1 MKIRNKT
8 MLLLGVTFI
17 ILFAFLFLAT
27 EQIVEISFSRLEE
40 NEVSTNVARASNALD
55 AKIQKLGS
63 NAYDYGVWA
72 DTFYF
77 VQGENEGY
85 INETLF
91 PSILANLGTNMM
103 LFYDSSNKLYYAT
116 GVDIESGEEK
126 NISSSMLDHFSTN
139 AILFSHSEKQITG
152 IINSPEGL
160 LLIASNPIKKNSGDG
175 PTVGTIIFARYLDT
189 AVIEELEEQTQ
200 LSLDIQKFNEKSASV
215 DPEKLSSILGEN
227 NNLYINPQNETS
239 IVGTTVLSDVNGNPV
254 LILDVDMER
263 NTYQQG
269 RSTLKYVFAVI
280 LIMGIL
286 CGIVLMILLDRLLLD
301 RLSFLSKNLTD
312 ITKKGS
318 LSSRVD
324 MDGDDELKDLA
335 NNINYMLESLENN
348 ELEFQQAE
356 NENKKRMETV
366 LSSIICGTLLIDA
379 ETQII
384 TDVNPTATE
393 IIGLPKENI
402 VGSAYSDFIPPL
414 KKGVDAFLYQGM
426 TINKCESILINAD
439 GKEIPIF
446 RSVVPVHLF
455 DKMYFVESFVDMA
468 RIKEAEEALID
479 AKITAEAA
487 NRAKS
492 DFLATM
498 SHELR
503 TPLNSI
509 IGFSDMILDGAVV
522 DPDKQ
527 KKYLGNISASGKH
540 LLSLINNILDLS
552 KIEAGKMDIHCELFV
567 AYTTIDEV
575 KQLVSPLADKKGI
588 KIEFIKDESLEIIY
602 ADRLR
607 FKQILFNL
615 VSNAIKFTHP
625 GGKITI
631 SATKALDKAR
641 FSVEDT
647 GIGISEEDKSKLF
660 QPFVQ
665 LDSATTRKHE
675 GTGLGLSLVKRF
687 VEIQNGSIWVESELG
702 KGTKFTFELPLR
714 PISEERTAIEQ
725 EISAPAETIQQ
736 VTKTNTQ
743 RSQTLEHA
751 SSKVDG
757 PLILVVEDDIL
768 SRELLEVTLRDE
780 GYRVASAKNGKEA
793 LELAGKMKPFAIILD
808 IMMPGMDGWEVLK
821 HLKDNKQTHN
831 IPVIIASVIEK
842 SELGVIWRSVEHF
855 VKPVQKERLFAALE
869 RFKDESS
876 KAVLSVLVVDD
887 ERNAVELIASMLA
900 EEGINVLPAYGGQE
914 AIDIAFEQHPDV
926 IVLDLMMP
934 EISGF
939 DVITALKA
947 STETIDI
954 PIIICTAKDL
964 DPTDMS
970 SLNENVFSIM
980 HKGMFNREKLLNFI
994 KNIESSKPDK
1004 DHPVNSR
1011 KEACV

>member
-1 MKIRNKT
+1 MKIRNQT
-8 MLLLGVTFI
+8 LMILAAIFI
-17 ILFAFLFLAT
+17 ILLIFLFMVT
-27 EQIVEISFSRLEE
+27 EQIVGTSFSELEE
-40 NEVSTNVARASNALD
+40 NEISKNVGRVKAALELRTNTLASTANDWGHWDDTYNFLLGELDDYITTNLEASA
-55 AKIQKLGS
+55 I
-63 NAYDYGVWA
+63 
-72 DTFYF
+72 
-77 VQGENEGY
+77 
-85 INETLF
+85 
-91 PSILANLGTNMM
+91 ANLQLNMM
-103 LFYDSSNKLYYAT
+103 LFYNNSGQLYYAA
-116 GVDIESGEEK
+116 GADIDTYDEK
-126 NISSSMLDHFSTN
+126 NVSPILLEYLATQEF
-139 AILFSHSEKQITG
+139 LFSKPDHPVYLSG
-152 IINSPEGL
+152 IINTPEGPL
-160 LLIASNPIKKNSGDG
+160 LLAANPITPSTDDTN
-175 PTVGTIIFARYLDT
+175 VAGTFIVARYLDT
-189 AVIEELEEQTQ
+189 ALIEELEETTS
-200 LSLDIQKFNEKSASV
+200 LSLNIWPSASEPIKSSSV
-215 DPEKLSSILGEN
+215 LEADNYLYIFPENASSITGTILLDDIDGKPILG
-227 NNLYINPQNETS
+227 
-239 IVGTTVLSDVNGNPV
+239 
-254 LILDVDMER
+254 LDVIMPRDI
-263 NTYQQG
+263 YQQG
-269 RSTLKYVFAVI
+269 KSTVSYVFISI
-280 LIMGIL
+280 LLVGLI
-286 CGIVLMILLDRLLLD
+286 CGTGLRILLDRFVLN
-301 RLSFLSKNLTD
+301 RLSLLSMNLTD
-312 ITKKGS
+312 ITKEGS

-356 NENKKRMETV
+356 SENRKKMETV

-379 ETQII
+379 ETHIV

-414 KKGVDAFLYQGM
+414 KKGVDAFLYQG
-426 TINKCESILINAD
+426 TALNKCESILINAD

-455 DKMYFVESFVDMA
+455 DKMYFVESFVDMV

-552 KIEAGKMDIHCELFV
+552 KIEAGKMDMHCELFA

-575 KQLVSPLADKKGI
+575 KQLVSPLVNKKGI
-588 KIEFIKDESLEIIY
+588 KIEFIKDERLEIIY

-687 VEIQNGSIWVESELG
+687 LEIQNGRIWVESELG

-743 RSQTLEHA
+743 RLQTLEHA

-757 PLILVVEDDIL
+757 PLILVVEDDTL

-934 EISGF
+934 EVSGF

-994 KNIESSKPDK
+994 KNIESSRPDK
-1004 DHPVNSR
+1004 DHPANSR

>member
-1 MKIRNKT
+1 MKIRNQT
-8 MLLLGVTFI
+8 LMILAGIFI
-17 ILFAFLFLAT
+17 ILLIFLFMVT
-27 EQIVEISFSRLEE
+27 EQIVGTSFSELEE
-40 NEVSTNVARASNALD
+40 NEISKNVGRVKAALNIHTKSLAVTANDWGHWDDTYNFLLGEFDDYITTNLEASA
-55 AKIQKLGS
+55 I
-63 NAYDYGVWA
+63 
-72 DTFYF
+72 
-77 VQGENEGY
+77 
-85 INETLF
+85 
-91 PSILANLGTNMM
+91 ANLQLNMM
-103 LFYDSSNKLYYAT
+103 LFYNNSGQLYYAA
-116 GVDIESGEEK
+116 GADIDSYDEE
-126 NISSSMLDHFSTN
+126 NVSPILLEYLATQEF
-139 AILFSHSEKQITG
+139 LFSKPDHPVYLSG
-152 IINSPEGL
+152 IINTPEGPL
-160 LLIASNPIKKNSGDG
+160 LLAANPITPSTDDTN
-175 PTVGTIIFARYLDT
+175 VAGTFIVARYLDT
-189 AVIEELEEQTQ
+189 ALIEELEETTS
-200 LSLDIQKFNEKSASV
+200 LSLNIWPSASEPIKSSSV
-215 DPEKLSSILGEN
+215 LEADNYLYIFPENVSSI
-227 NNLYINPQNETS
+227 T
-239 IVGTTVLSDVNGNPV
+239 GTTLLDDISGKPILGVDVIMPRD
-254 LILDVDMER
+254 IYR
-263 NTYQQG
+263 QG
-269 RSTLKYVFAVI
+269 RSTVSYVFISI
-280 LIMGIL
+280 LVVGLI
-286 CGIVLMILLDRLLLD
+286 CGTGLRILLDRFVLN
-301 RLSFLSKNLTD
+301 RLSLLSMNLTD
-312 ITKKGS
+312 ITKEGS

-335 NNINYMLESLENN
+335 NNINYMLESLENK

-356 NENKKRMETV
+356 SENKKRMETV

-527 KKYLGNISASGKH
+527 KKYVGNISASGKH

-552 KIEAGKMDIHCELFV
+552 KIEAGKMDMHCELFG

-575 KQLVSPLADKKGI
+575 KQLVFPLADKKGI
-588 KIEFIKDESLEIIY
+588 KLEFIKDESLEIIY

-757 PLILVVEDDIL
+757 PLILVVEDDTL

-934 EISGF
+934 EVSGF

-994 KNIESSKPDK
+994 KNIESSRPDK
-1004 DHPVNSR
+1004 DHPVNFR